1 MAQSFIEQKRAFV
14 TIRAEIEP
22 DGVAVRESGPLGS
35 YRAKIPFEEIP
46 DNPVE
51 YAQRPL
57 AWMALA
63 ALATA
68 ASARFLAGPLV
79 GAGGGLEPAFWAALV
94 GAGAGFRAWIDSAR
108 LVGFTCSSGRLVFF
122 DRAGA
127 ASPRGFLA
135 ELQRCR
141 SEYFRDFAE
150 AAARGEFEPGETAKK
165 PRPWL
170 H

>member
-1 MAQSFIEQKRAFV
+1 MALSFIEQKRAFV
-14 TIRAEIEP
+14 TIHAEIEP
-22 DGVAVRESGPLGS
+22 DGVAVRESGLLGS

-46 DNPVE
+46 DNPAE

-57 AWMALA
+57 AWLGLAVLA
-63 ALATA
+63 AAV
-68 ASARFLAGPLV
+68 SARLLAGFFV
-79 GAGGGLEPAFWAALV
+79 GAGDGLEPACWAALV
-94 GAGAGFRAWIDSAR
+94 AGGAGFRAWVESAR
-108 LVGFTCSSGRLVFF
+108 LVGYSCSSGRLVFF

-127 ASPRGFLA
+127 GSPRGFLA

-150 AAARGEFEPGETAKK
+150 AAARGEVEPGETVKK
-165 PRPWL
+165 ARPWL